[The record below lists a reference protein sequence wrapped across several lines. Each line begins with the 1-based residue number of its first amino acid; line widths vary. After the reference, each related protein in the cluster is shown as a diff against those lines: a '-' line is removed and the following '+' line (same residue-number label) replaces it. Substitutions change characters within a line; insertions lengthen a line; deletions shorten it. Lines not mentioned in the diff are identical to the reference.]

1 MQTGLRMRGRREVC
15 IETGSELMLSSGAVS
30 TALQRIHGEGEAAE
44 WAAEL
49 LLGDKSLVFSDKDA
63 CF

>member
-1 MQTGLRMRGRREVC
+1 MRFALS
-15 IETGSELMLSSGAVS
+15 TGSELMLSGGAVS
-30 TALQRIHGEGEAAE
+30 TALQCIHGEGGAAG

-49 LLGDKSLVFSDKDA
+49 LLGDRSLVFSDKDA